1 LKVASVAAGNI
12 NHLRNLTARMR
23 SLEHRVHEAGASRRV
38 EWDGG
43 VAYFN
48 DELPLI
54 WDVNFVRVDRDC
66 SNIPAQVDRLQAGM
80 GHRKVLIEDPELL
93 ERHSPA
99 LLERGYIRRGL
110 VAMAREPG
118 GDLDPDVLELP
129 YEQVKPLRFEVHM
142 EQLSPP
148 NPDVADQA
156 GRVHDR
162 SVPLTGERWLVIHA
176 DGEPAGHCIV
186 YSERGLAQIED
197 VGVLERFRGRGL
209 ARRMITHALELVAP
223 DHDMAFILAEA
234 DNWPGGFYAR
244 LGFEHVE
251 DRADFLLIVASTLE

>member
-1 LKVASVAAGNI
+1 
-12 NHLRNLTARMR
+12 MR
-23 SLEHRVHEAGASRRV
+23 SLEHRVHDAGASRRE

-66 SNIPAQVDRLQAGM
+66 SEIAAQVDRLQAGM
-80 GHRKVLIEDPELL
+80 GHRKVLIEDAKLL

-99 LLERGYIRRGL
+99 LLERGYTRRGL

-118 GDLDPDVLELP
+118 GHLDPEVRELP
-129 YEQVKPLRFEVHM
+129 YEQVNQLRFEVHM
-142 EQLSPP
+142 EQLSAPSR
-148 NPDVADQA
+148 DVADQA
-156 GRVHDR
+156 GRVHER
-162 SVPLTGERWLVIHA
+162 SVPRTGERWLVMHA
-176 DGEPAGHCIV
+176 GGEPAGHCIV
-186 YSERGLAQIED
+186 YSEGGLAQIED

-209 ARRMITHALELVAP
+209 ARRLINHALELVAP

-234 DNWPGGFYAR
+234 DTWPGRFYAR
-244 LGFEHVE
+244 LGFGHVE